1 MIQRGTSLRTF
12 VIGTTK
18 IDVTAH
24 IGAENLEL
32 DRLILGRFEGSET
45 LANAAFQT
53 LVDRYR
59 DRPLAEYAMA
69 RGRSRRDQ
77 RIGAKAWRTTGF
89 YRSFLPPSLPHCGR
103 TSSIAI
109 SRLAIACTTSAM
121 PSKVSFSPIPE
132 LFA

>member
-32 DRLILGRFEGSET
+32 DRLILGRFGGSET

-59 DRPLAEYAMA
+59 DRPLAEYAVA
-69 RGRSRRDQ
+69 PREFEAGPTKRS
-77 RIGAKAWRTTGF
+77 
-89 YRSFLPPSLPHCGR
+89 
-103 TSSIAI
+103 
-109 SRLAIACTTSAM
+109 
-121 PSKVSFSPIPE
+121 
-132 LFA
+132 

>member
-24 IGAENLEL
+24 ISSGDLEL
-32 DRLILGRFEGSET
+32 DWLILGRFEGSET

-59 DRPLAEYAMA
+59 DRPLAEYAVA
-69 RGRSRRDQ
+69 PREVEAGPTKRS
-77 RIGAKAWRTTGF
+77 
-89 YRSFLPPSLPHCGR
+89 
-103 TSSIAI
+103 
-109 SRLAIACTTSAM
+109 
-121 PSKVSFSPIPE
+121 
-132 LFA
+132 